1 MKKKKAALYRGFE
14 TIYSESIMSWKM
26 MVVMFSCA
34 ILLHGI
40 IYISLSYFWLTEFER
55 HVLFTFIKGWIT
67 KLFSPDAG
75 IAFIVNEKNYTI
87 EAQNVSF
94 YLSSYILPH
103 IALTK
108 KLWVSFLVSLFSYL
122 SIPVALKSFKTIS
135 EQYNEKE
142 YVKGAK
148 LIEPEKL
155 NKKLKNQDLPFAQV
169 KLPKEFEI
177 QHVFFIGATGAGK
190 TVFLSQVL
198 ERIIERNENSLIYD
212 NKGDFISKFYRPDQ
226 DLIFNPLDERCV
238 GWNVFNEIKTEYDI
252 DAVATSLIPPAPG
265 DNVFW
270 NDAARDVFAGILI
283 YLFQHGKKTNQ
294 DIWKMVTMDIK
305 RLSGILKNT
314 KGAERG
320 YVFIQD
326 ASSKQAVS
334 IHAVLMQY
342 AKSFSYLNI
351 DGDFSITDWVRNPT
365 GNIFVP
371 NYANTKDT
379 LKPILS
385 LFVDLLGRQLLSLP
399 DDISRR
405 IFLFIDE
412 FGSLQRLSTI
422 MNLLTLGR
430 SKGASV
436 WIGIQDIGQLEK
448 IYGKNTRQTI
458 VNSCGNCVLFRVD
471 DPTEANYLSDKIGK
485 VTCKV
490 PQENFSM
497 GVENMRDGFGV
508 TKVEKTEHLIMAA
521 EIQAMKNLEAYIKF
535 VGSDITKVKFDYK
548 HFPSIHPAFVE
559 DQRYRLDEK
568 YYREINKFKNG
579 VEGNP
584 SENENLA
591 GSGSGKIIQD
601 PEIENKEFE
610 KQPDKLKDDLEK
622 KPYQPMKPI
631 PKENVVPDTTI
642 EKLEAKLLE
651 REETH
656 QNQAAIENFS
666 EQASREIDL

>member
-1 MKKKKAALYRGFE
+1 MKKKAALYRGFE
-14 TIYSESIMSWKM
+14 TVYSESLMSWKM
-26 MVVMFSCA
+26 IVVIFTCA
-34 ILLHGI
+34 IVLHLI
-40 IYISLSYFWLTEFER
+40 SYIVIVNFWLNEFER
-55 HVLFTFIKGWIT
+55 HVFVTFIKGWFT
-67 KLFSPDAG
+67 KLFSPDTG
-75 IAFIVNEKNYTI
+75 ITFVVNDRNYII
-87 EAQNVSF
+87 EAQNVGF

-108 KLWVSFLVSLFSYL
+108 KLWVSFLISLFSYL
-122 SIPVALKSFKTIS
+122 SIPLALKSFKNIS

-142 YVKGAK
+142 YVKGAR

-155 NKKLKNQDLPFAQV
+155 NKKLKSPDLPFAQT
-169 KLPKEFEI
+169 KMPREFEI

-198 ERIIERNENSLIYD
+198 QRIFERDEHCLIYD
-212 NKGDFISKFYRPDQ
+212 NKGDFISKFYRPETDI
-226 DLIFNPLDERCV
+226 IFNPLDERCI
-238 GWNVFNEIKTEYDI
+238 GWNVFNEIITDYDI
-252 DAVATSLIPPAPG
+252 DAVASSLIPPATG

-270 NDAARDVFAGILI
+270 NDAARDVFAGILV
-283 YLFQHGKKTNQ
+283 YLFQKGKTTNQ
-294 DIWKMVTMDIK
+294 DIWNAVTMDIK
-305 RLSGILKNT
+305 KLSSILKIT

-320 YVFIQD
+320 YVYIQD

-351 DGDFSITDWVRNPT
+351 EGDFSITNWVRKPC

-448 IYGKNTRQTI
+448 IYGKNSRQTI
-458 VNSCGNCVLFRVD
+458 VNSCGTSVIFRVD
-471 DPTEANYLSDKIGK
+471 DPTEASYLADKIGK
-485 VTCKV
+485 VIYKV

-497 GVENMRDGFGV
+497 GVENMKDGFGI
-508 TKVEKTEHLIMAA
+508 TKVEKTEHLIMAS
-521 EIQAMKNLEAYIKF
+521 EIQAMGNLEAYVKF
-535 VGSDITKVKFDYK
+535 VGNDITKVKFGYQAYDN
-548 HFPSIHPAFVE
+548 IHPAFVE
-559 DQRYRLDEK
+559 NQRHRLGEK
-568 YYREINKFKNG
+568 FFKEMNRKDPLSSQ
-579 VEGNP
+579 E
-584 SENENLA
+584 ENTE
-591 GSGSGKIIQD
+591 SGSGKIKED
-601 PEIENKEFE
+601 PEIKNKGVKIENVK
-610 KQPDKLKDDLEK
+610 PKDDVEK
-622 KPYQPMKPI
+622 EPYKLITPI
-631 PKENVVPDTTI
+631 PHKNVVSETTI
-642 EKLEAKLLE
+642 EKLESRLAE

-656 QNQAAIENFS
+656 QNQAAIENFK
-666 EQASREIDL
+666 QHASHEIDLG